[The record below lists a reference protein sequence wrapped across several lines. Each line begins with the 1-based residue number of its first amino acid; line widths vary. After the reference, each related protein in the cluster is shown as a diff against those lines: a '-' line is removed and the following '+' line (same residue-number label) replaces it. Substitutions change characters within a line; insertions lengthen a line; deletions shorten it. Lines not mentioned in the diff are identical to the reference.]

1 MVILMSMWVPMAVLH
16 AQTNSPL
23 YGNLYYHGYN
33 YGSEAYFNPFS
44 MTIGYSY
51 AIMQLNNYN
60 NTLGHLD
67 YRQASDN
74 LLWNLERPGAV
85 IGQRGWRAFMMTE
98 VIPTSF
104 RMTNVQYWPNYKL
117 HLIGGGMLH
126 IAATEWFAYHGYS
139 HPELWSLATNI
150 GMHYL
155 NEVVEMGDYV
165 GPDTD
170 PIADLY
176 IFGPLGYLFFH
187 NEKVARFFSHTLNL
201 APWPFQAMYV
211 PSTNELINNGMK
223 FSFKYFLPWNRRLG
237 IFYLTG
243 SEGMVGGSYRVNNSD
258 TFTLGGGWAA
268 KDIIHVET
276 NTGVRV
282 QSTTLIVSGAVFY
295 DRNNSLLASLIFGGA
310 RGYKMR
316 LNVYPGVLPLGR
328 HAPGFAITL
337 QDHNQFA
344 FGVNWSFTP
353 VGLAFRVN

>member
-1 MVILMSMWVPMAVLH
+1 MVILVSMLVPTVGLRAQEKTPVL
-16 AQTNSPL
+16 TNL
-23 YGNLYYHGYN
+23 FYHGYD

-51 AIMQLNNYN
+51 AIMQLNNSN
-60 NTLGHLD
+60 NNLGQLN
-67 YRQASDN
+67 YEQASDN

-85 IGQRGWRAFMMTE
+85 ISQRGWRAFMMTE
-98 VIPTSF
+98 IIPTSL
-104 RMTNVQYWPNYKL
+104 RMNNVQYWPNYKL

-126 IAATEWFAYHGYS
+126 LATTEWYAFHGFS
-139 HPELWSLATNI
+139 HPEVWSLATNI

-176 IFGPLGYLFFH
+176 IFGPLGYFMFQ
-187 NEKVARFFSHTLNL
+187 NRKVAHYFSHTLNL
-201 APWPFQAMYV
+201 APWMFQAMWV

-223 FSFKYFLPWNRRLG
+223 FSFKYFLPWNERLG

-243 SEGMVGGSYRVNNSD
+243 SEGMVGGSYRWDGHD
-258 TFTLGGGWAA
+258 TITVGGGWSA
-268 KDIIHVET
+268 KDIYQVET

-282 QSTTLIVSGAVFY
+282 QSTTLIVTGGLFY
-295 DRNNSLLASLIFGGA
+295 DRNNSLLASLILGGA

-328 HAPGFAITL
+328 FAPGLAVTL
-337 QDHNQFA
+337 QEHNQFA
-344 FGVNWSFTP
+344 FGVNWSFAP
-353 VGLAFRVN
+353 IGVAVRAD